1 MTKTPEKRY
10 TLWGR
15 THLYCSCK
23 EDKEVPPRLEPE
35 ISRSCGELFYNT
47 FERCL
52 YISMPLSG
60 NDKVSWLDLHFQA
73 YREKKKYSSFSLIL
87 VLGLYWYVL

>member
-1 MTKTPEKRY
+1 MTKTAEKPY
-10 TLWGR
+10 KLWGC
-15 THLYCSCK
+15 THLYCPYK
-23 EDKEVPPRLEPE
+23 EDKEVPPPPPRLEPE

-60 NDKVSWLDLHFQA
+60 NDKVGVSWLDLHFQA
-73 YREKKKYSSFSLIL
+73 YREKKNIPVSHSS
-87 VLGLYWYVL
+87 